1 MLKQMNDGS
10 LYTPLHFQDYE
21 DRVLIWARCRPHW
34 KRSFSKHCWNEAGL
48 NAHASLRFSH
58 RVLFV
63 YEHLLTL
70 HICVCASR
78 YWSQW
83 SVLKST
89 MDWATEDL
97 LTLTCQVGCFT
108 SAKGQWLVCNFTNVY
123 IQSRIYSK
131 NLSSASQIWHLAS
144 SAFLCRLT
152 KQKVHRTARREKTVL
167 PTADTPQLPVK
178 VNRRFK

>member
-1 MLKQMNDGS
+1 MLKQMNDGR
-10 LYTPLHFQDYE
+10 LYTPLHFQDRE

-108 SAKGQWLVCNFTNVY
+108 SATGQWLVCNFTNVY
-123 IQSRIYSK
+123 IQTRIYSK
-131 NLSSASQIWHLAS
+131 SSASQIWHLAS

-152 KQKVHRTARREKTVL
+152 KQKIHRTARREKTVL